1 MQYQG
6 NRSLLTGGGE
16 PYNNLKMDMEG
27 KTRTVFPLMSILR
40 LWKSDS

>member
-6 NRSLLTGGGE
+6 DRSLLTGGGE

-27 KTRTVFPLMSILR
+27 KDTDCFSTHVRFASVE
-40 LWKSDS
+40 K